1 MEKITKIILL
11 FSIFLGLIM
20 VTSCQTKE
28 DNLRLRIVAHSD
40 SEIDQQNKILV
51 KNHLQEILQECS
63 YNDIDKIKQ
72 LLQARLGSEAISNI
86 KIAIVDET
94 FPAKSYQGTFIPSGT
109 YRTLLVVI
117 GEGKGKNFWT
127 LLYPEFFNVS
137 FEDDHEI
144 EYRSYFYDLFN
155 N

>member
-1 MEKITKIILL
+1 MEKFTKIILL

-28 DNLRLRIVAHSD
+28 DNLRLRIVANSNSD
-40 SEIDQQNKILV
+40 VDQKNKLLI
-51 KNHLQEILQECS
+51 KDHLQEILKDCS
-63 YNDIDKIKQ
+63 YYDPNEIYQQ
-72 LLQARLGSEAISNI
+72 LQMRINSDLTKNI
-86 KIAIVDET
+86 KIAIVNET

-109 YRTLLVVI
+109 YKTLLVVI
-117 GEGKGKNFWT
+117 GDGKGKNFWT

-144 EYRSYFYDLFN
+144 EYRSYFYDLIKN
-155 N
+155 